1 MPKLALA
8 WRLARRELDHGLI
21 GFRVFLICLAL
32 GVAAIAG
39 VGSTANA
46 LLRGLED
53 NGRAILGGDVEVR
66 LVHRQASAKAVKWMA
81 ARGEVSTVAE
91 MAAMAAEST
100 KAKHILIELKGID
113 DRYPLYGHVA
123 LKPKT
128 KLAAALARSEGH
140 YGAVVDRSLL
150 ARLGLKIG
158 EPLKIGDAVYLI
170 RGVIIH
176 EPDAVSG
183 RLALGPSVIVG
194 LKSLPE
200 TKLINPASLVHWV
213 YRIRLPRNKS
223 ATAFAAALN
232 HAFPDAGWEVHTFHN
247 GAPGTKRW
255 IDRATRF
262 FILVGLTM
270 LLIGGIGV
278 GNAVETYL
286 ERRTVTIAILKSL
299 GASSRLIFEIYLLQ
313 VLALAMVGIAIGL
326 VAGAVLPFSL
336 AALPA
341 NWLPAPAHVLLF
353 PVPLIEAAACGFLVA
368 LIFVIWPLARIREVS
383 AGQLFRDLI
392 APARKLPRTP
402 IFVVIAVLAAAL
414 AALAVLSA
422 GENRIAAGFI
432 VAVMACFIIFRLAAA
447 ALSGLLRRLPRLKQP
462 TLRIAFAN
470 ISRPGAGTGAVMLS
484 LGLGFAL
491 LVAIALIQGNLRH
504 EVETRLPKTA
514 PSLFFIDIQPQ
525 QVAAFDQALH
535 ATPGLTRLEQVPLL
549 RGRIMAINGKPA
561 TESDAA
567 PDARWV
573 LRGDRGLT
581 YADAVPP
588 GSALVAGHWWPAGYK
603 GPPLVSVDAGI
614 AKGLGL
620 KVGDNLTVNV
630 LGRNVTAKVA
640 SLRHIDWDS
649 LGINFVMVFSP
660 GTLDQAPHTFLASAR
675 VDPTQETGVYKAV
688 TEHFANVSII
698 NLRNVLAAV
707 GRLISAVG
715 RAAHAA
721 AVITLLIGVLVLGST
736 IAARQRRRLR
746 EAAILKALGA
756 TRTDV
761 LAAQVLEYSLI
772 GVVTAA
778 IAGMLGWAAAF
789 AVVTRLL
796 HAPWIPLPGT
806 LIVTALGSV
815 LVTVICGLF
824 GTWQALSVSPAQIL
838 RETH

>member
-8 WRLARRELDHGLI
+8 WRLARRELDHGLV

-39 VGSTANA
+39 VGSTAQA

-53 NGRAILGGDVEVR
+53 NGRAILGGDVEIR
-66 LVHRQASAKAVKWMA
+66 LVHRQVSAKVLQWMA

-91 MAAMAAEST
+91 MAAMAAEGT
-100 KAKHILIELKGID
+100 KAKHILVEIKGVD
-113 DRYPLYGHVA
+113 DHYPLYGRVVVR
-123 LKPKT
+123 PKT
-128 KLAAALARSEGH
+128 NLAASLARSGGR

-150 ARLGLKIG
+150 ARLGLEVG
-158 EPLKIGDAVYLI
+158 DPLRIGDAVYLI
-170 RGVIIH
+170 RGVIVH
-176 EPDAVSG
+176 QPDALSG
-183 RLALGPSVIVG
+183 RLALGPSVIVA

-200 TKLINPASLVHWV
+200 TKLINPASLVHWA
-213 YRIRLPRNKS
+213 YRIRLPRNS
-223 ATAFAAALN
+223 STAAFVAALN
-232 HAFPDAGWEVHTFHN
+232 RAFPNTGWEVHTFKN
-247 GAPGTKRW
+247 GAAGTKRW
-255 IDRATRF
+255 INRARQF
-262 FILVGLTM
+262 FILIGLTI
-270 LLIGGIGV
+270 LLIGGVGV

-299 GASSRLIFEIYLLQ
+299 GASSQLIFEIYLFQ
-313 VLALAMVGIAIGL
+313 VLALALVGIAIGL
-326 VAGAVLPFSL
+326 VVGAALPFSL
-336 AALPA
+336 AAVPA
-341 NWLPAPAHVLLF
+341 DWLPAPAHLLLF
-353 PVPLIEAAACGFLVA
+353 PLPLIEAAACGFLVA
-368 LIFVIWPLARIREVS
+368 LIFVLWPLARVREVS
-383 AGQLFRDLI
+383 AGRLFRDLI
-392 APARKLPRTP
+392 APARKLPRKP
-402 IFVVIAVLAAAL
+402 IFAVIGTLVAVLAAL
-414 AALAVLSA
+414 TVLSA
-422 GENRIAAGFI
+422 GESRIAIAFI
-432 VAVMACFIIFRLAAA
+432 VGVTASFVLFRFVAVT
-447 ALSGLLRRLPRLKQP
+447 LSRSLRRLPRFKQP
-462 TLRIAFAN
+462 MLRIAFAN
-470 ISRPGAGTGAVMLS
+470 ISRPGAGTSAVMLS

-491 LVAIALIQGNLRH
+491 LVAIALIQGNLGH
-504 EVETRLPKTA
+504 EVESRIPKAA

-525 QVAAFDQALH
+525 QIAAFDKALH
-535 ATPGLTRLEQVPLL
+535 TTPGLSRLQQVPLL
-549 RGRIMAINGKPA
+549 RGRIMAINGKP
-561 TESDAA
+561 TEESEAA

-581 YADAVPP
+581 YASAVPP
-588 GSALVAGHWWPAGYK
+588 GSTLVAGQWWPADYK
-603 GPPLVSVDAGI
+603 GPPLVSIDAGI

-620 KVGDNLTVNV
+620 KLGDSVTVNV

-675 VDPTQETGVYKAV
+675 VDPKQEAGVYKAV

-698 NLRNVLAAV
+698 NLRDILAAI

-721 AVITLLIGVLVLGST
+721 AVLTLLIGVLVLGST

-756 TRTDV
+756 TRIDV
-761 LAAQVLEYSLI
+761 LAAHALEYGLI
-772 GVVTAA
+772 GAVTAV
-778 IAGMLGWAAAF
+778 IAGGLGWAAAYT
-789 AVVTRLL
+789 VVTRLL

-806 LIVTALGSV
+806 LLVTALGSV